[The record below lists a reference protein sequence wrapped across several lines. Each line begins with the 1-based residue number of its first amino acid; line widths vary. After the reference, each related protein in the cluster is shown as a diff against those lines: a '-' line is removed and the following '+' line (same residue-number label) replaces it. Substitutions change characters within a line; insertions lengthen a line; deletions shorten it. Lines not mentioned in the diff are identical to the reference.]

1 MYQRCFDSAA
11 ETIFEQ
17 DKTLDFHVLSLAM
30 IQTGSLAIICMIMK
44 QSLFTSKR
52 DSGLII
58 DSSLYVAHADDIVVV
73 ERGRLH
79 AVASDSNSPATTY
92 TCALYGFCFPVGKK
106 TNYCRVIPVR
116 WFPWFRG
123 KRSLKVSL
131 MN

>member
-52 DSGLII
+52 DSQ
-58 DSSLYVAHADDIVVV
+58 V
-73 ERGRLH
+73 
-79 AVASDSNSPATTY
+79 
-92 TCALYGFCFPVGKK
+92 
-106 TNYCRVIPVR
+106 NY
-116 WFPWFRG
+116 
-123 KRSLKVSL
+123 
-131 MN
+131 